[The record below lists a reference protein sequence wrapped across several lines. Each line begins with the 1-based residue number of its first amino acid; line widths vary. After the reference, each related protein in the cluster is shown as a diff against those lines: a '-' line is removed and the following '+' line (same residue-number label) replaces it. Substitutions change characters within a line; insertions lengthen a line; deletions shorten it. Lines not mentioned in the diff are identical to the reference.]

1 MHGFS
6 ADLLMLLVLL
16 GGAFL
21 GPILSSRLRMPSAI
35 LLIGFGLLVGP
46 HLLGWVKDTTVV
58 AFLSEVGFILLMFLA
73 GLEIDFNGIRR
84 RGRNSLLLMFS
95 ICLVIFGLSFGAAF
109 FLGLHPIFGLAMG
122 ATSVGL
128 PLAVL
133 KEMNRLRSPLGQQI
147 LLLGS
152 VGEFLTVL
160 GMTLFYFGAR
170 YGLSWELAFGLGK
183 LVGVLLVAGL
193 TLSIGNALAWWR
205 PHSFSN
211 LVATHES
218 SEIGVRASLLIMV
231 AFSSLAIWAGVE
243 PIVGAFLAG
252 ALIAFVFRGKEVL
265 EEKLSVVGHGLFVPI
280 FFVVVGLR
288 FDPAAVT
295 GPNLLLAGQLLL
307 AVFLARL
314 LPSLSLIRQGLSPR
328 EMLGAVSLLSAP
340 LTLVVAI
347 AALGVNLGVINS
359 RDNNTLILLAV
370 MAGVIFPVL
379 FRLLASKQG
388 KKT

>member
-46 HLLGWVKDTTVV
+46 HLLGWVQDTTVV

-73 GLEIDFNGIRR
+73 GLEIDFNGIRQ
-84 RGRNSLLLMFS
+84 RGRNSLILMFS

-109 FLGLHPIFGLAMG
+109 FLGLHPIFGLALG

-147 LLLGS
+147 ILLGS

-193 TLSIGNALAWWR
+193 TLRIGNALAWWR

-280 FFVVVGLR
+280 FFVVVGIR
-288 FDPAAVT
+288 FDPAAIT

-328 EMLGAVSLLSAP
+328 EMLGAASLLSAP
-340 LTLVVAI
+340 LTLLVAI
-347 AALGVNLGVINS
+347 AALGVNLGVIDS

-388 KKT
+388 KQN

>member
-1 MHGFS
+1 MHGFP

-21 GPILSSRLRMPSAI
+21 VPILSSRLRMPSAI
-35 LLIGFGLLVGP
+35 LLIAFGLLVGP
-46 HLLGWVKDTTVV
+46 HLLGWVQDTTVV

-73 GLEIDFNGIRR
+73 GLEIDFNGIRQ

-170 YGLSWELAFGLGK
+170 YGLSLEFAWGLGK

-193 TLSIGNALAWWR
+193 TLRIGNALAWWR

-231 AFSSLAIWAGVE
+231 AFSALAIWAGVE

-280 FFVVVGLR
+280 FFVVVGIR
-288 FDPAAVT
+288 FDPAAIT

-328 EMLGAVSLLSAP
+328 EMLGAASLLSAP

-347 AALGVNLGVINS
+347 AALGVNLGVIDS

-370 MAGVIFPVL
+370 LAGVVFPVL

-388 KKT
+388 QQN

>member
-16 GGAFL
+16 GGAFI

-35 LLIGFGLLVGP
+35 LLIGVGLLVGP
-46 HLLGWVKDTTVV
+46 HLLGWVQDTTVV

-84 RGRNSLLLMFS
+84 RGRNSLILMFS

-170 YGLSWELAFGLGK
+170 YGLSWELALGLGK

-193 TLSIGNALAWWR
+193 TLRIGNALAWWR

-280 FFVVVGLR
+280 FFVVVGIR
-288 FDPAAVT
+288 FDPAAIT

-328 EMLGAVSLLSAP
+328 EMLAAASLLSAP

-347 AALGVNLGVINS
+347 AALGVNLGVIDS

-370 MAGVIFPVL
+370 MAGVVFPVL

-388 KKT
+388 QQN